1 MSRLTVPALR
11 KMKTDRER
19 IVMITAYDATMARLV
34 DAGGADMVLVGDSL
48 GMVIQGQR
56 DTLPVTLDQM
66 VYHTACVSRG
76 LTRAHLVA
84 DMPFMSYQVNPEQA
98 LRSAG
103 RLVQEGFAQSV
114 KLEGGERSAPAV
126 AKIVEAGI
134 PVVGHVGLTP
144 QSVHAMGGFRVQ
156 GRTADAAE
164 IVLRDAR
171 AIADAGAFCLVLEG
185 VPSEVAAR
193 ITAELDIPTVGIGAG
208 PDCDGQ
214 VLVCNDVLGLDLGFR
229 PRFVKR
235 YAELQTVAVQ
245 AFQAFGAEV
254 RAAAFPT
261 PEHSFA
267 MVKPVAPP
275 PSDDLGPIYG

>member
-1 MSRLTVPALR
+1 
-11 KMKTDRER
+11 
-19 IVMITAYDATMARLV
+19 
-34 DAGGADMVLVGDSL
+34 
-48 GMVIQGQR
+48 
-56 DTLPVTLDQM
+56 
-66 VYHTACVSRG
+66 
-76 LTRAHLVA
+76 
-84 DMPFMSYQVNPEQA
+84 VNPEQA

-164 IVLRDAR
+164 GVLRDAR

-235 YAELQTVAVQ
+235 YAELQTVAVA
-245 AFQAFGAEV
+245 AFQAFGDEV
-254 RAAAFPT
+254 RSAAFPT
-261 PEHSFA
+261 PDHSFA

>member
-1 MSRLTVPALR
+1 
-11 KMKTDRER
+11 
-19 IVMITAYDATMARLV
+19 
-34 DAGGADMVLVGDSL
+34 
-48 GMVIQGQR
+48 
-56 DTLPVTLDQM
+56 
-66 VYHTACVSRG
+66 
-76 LTRAHLVA
+76 
-84 DMPFMSYQVNPEQA
+84 
-98 LRSAG
+98 
-103 RLVQEGFAQSV
+103 
-114 KLEGGERSAPAV
+114 
-126 AKIVEAGI
+126 
-134 PVVGHVGLTP
+134 
-144 QSVHAMGGFRVQ
+144 MGGFRVQ

-164 IVLRDAR
+164 GVLRDAR

-235 YAELQTVAVQ
+235 YAELQTVAVA
-245 AFQAFGAEV
+245 AFQAFGDEV
-254 RAAAFPT
+254 RSAAFPT
-261 PEHSFA
+261 PDHSFA